1 MIEDSNKISK
11 IKRDYKAGKT
21 YKQIAEKHGVTYNEV
36 VYLARRLQWKRES
49 NLSKVKKGNQNAKGN
64 KGGPGAEERNKRALK
79 TGEYETIYDD
89 LLTDEEKAIMQQKEL
104 YDKKYQIMSEIK
116 ILSIRERRILK
127 KIQDLQSGKEMSI
140 VRMSKSSSN
149 NVSYRNNGTLTTTE
163 AESTTNIIQK
173 FEEALTRVQEA
184 KRRYLD
190 SYHKIEN
197 DDRKLEL
204 ELIRLEREIA
214 KEGTNDPENMK
225 DDSFIKALDDSVE
238 STWDDYDEEQ
248 EPKQE

>member
-1 MIEDSNKISK
+1 MKK
-11 IKRDYKAGKT
+11 KR
-21 YKQIAEKHGVTYNEV
+21 
-36 VYLARRLQWKRES
+36 R
-49 NLSKVKKGNQNAKGN
+49 
-64 KGGPGAEERNKRALK
+64 
-79 TGEYETIYDD
+79 
-89 LLTDEEKAIMQQKEL
+89 DEEKQIMQQTEL

-116 ILSIRERRILK
+116 ILSIREKRILK
-127 KIQDLQSGKEMSI
+127 KIEDLRNGKEMSI
-140 VRMSKSSSN
+140 VKMSKSSSN

-163 AESTTNIIQK
+163 AESTTKIIK
-173 FEEALTRVQEA
+173 EFGESLTRVQEA

-225 DDSFIKALDDSVE
+225 DDSFIKALDDSVD
-238 STWDDYDEEQ
+238 STWDDYDEE
-248 EPKQE
+248 ESKQE

>member
-36 VYLARRLQWKRES
+36 IYLARKLQWKRES

-64 KGGPGAEERNKRALK
+64 KGGPGAEERNTRALK

-163 AESTTNIIQK
+163 AESTANIIQR

-238 STWDDYDEEQ
+238 STWDGYDEEQ

>member
-11 IKRDYKAGKT
+11 IKKDYMSGKT

-36 VYLARRLQWKRES
+36 LYLVKKKQWKRDS

-64 KGGPGAEERNKRALK
+64 KGGPGAEKGNTRALK

-89 LLTDEEKAIMQQKEL
+89 LLTDEEKAIMKQQEL

-116 ILSIRERRILK
+116 ILSIRERRILEKIK
-127 KIQDLQSGKEMSI
+127 KMQDGKEMSI

-149 NVSYRNNGTLTTTE
+149 NVTYRENGTLTTTE
-163 AESTTNIIQK
+163 AESTINIIQRL
-173 FEEALTRVQEA
+173 EEALTRVQEA
-184 KRRYLD
+184 KRRYID
-190 SYHKIEN
+190 SYHKIET

-204 ELIRLEREIA
+204 DLIRLEMEAA
-214 KEGTNDPENMK
+214 KDDSSNNEDMK
-225 DDSFIKALDDSVE
+225 DDSFIQALNDSTE
-238 STWDDYDEEQ
+238 GAWNDYTEE
-248 EPKQE
+248 

>member
-11 IKRDYKAGKT
+11 IRRDYKAGKT

-36 VYLARRLQWKRES
+36 IYLVKKMKWTRES

-64 KGGPGAEERNKRALK
+64 KGGPGAEKRNKRALK

-89 LLTDEEKAIMQQKEL
+89 LLTDEEKQIMQQTEL

-116 ILSIRERRILK
+116 ILSIREIRILK
-127 KIQDLQSGKEMSI
+127 KIEDLRNGKEMSI
-140 VRMSKSSSN
+140 VKMSKSSSN
-149 NVSYRNNGTLTTTE
+149 NVSYRNNGTLTTTV
-163 AESTTNIIQK
+163 AESTTKIIK
-173 FEEALTRVQEA
+173 EFEESLTRVQEA

-225 DDSFIKALDDSVE
+225 DDSFIKALDDSVD
-238 STWDDYDEEQ
+238 STWDDYDEE
-248 EPKQE
+248 ESKQE

>member
-1 MIEDSNKISK
+1 VIEDSNKISK
-11 IKRDYKAGKT
+11 IKKDYKAGKT
-21 YKQIAEKHGVTYNEV
+21 YKQIAEKHNVTYNEV
-36 VYLARRLQWKRES
+36 IYLVRKNKWIRQS

-64 KGGPGAEERNKRALK
+64 KGGPGAEKGNTRALK

-89 LLTDEEKAIMQQKEL
+89 LLTEEEKTIMMQQEL

-116 ILSIRERRILK
+116 LLSVRERRILK
-127 KIQDLQSGKEMSI
+127 KIEDLQNGKEMSI

-163 AESTTNIIQK
+163 AESTTNITQRLD
-173 FEEALTRVQEA
+173 EALTRVQEA
-184 KRRYLD
+184 KRRYID

-204 ELIRLEREIA
+204 ELIRLEMEAARDDSSNTE
-214 KEGTNDPENMK
+214 DMK
-225 DDSFIKALDDSVE
+225 DDSFIQALNN
-238 STWDDYDEEQ
+238 STEGAWNDYTEE
-248 EPKQE
+248 

>member
-1 MIEDSNKISK
+1 M
-11 IKRDYKAGKT
+11 
-21 YKQIAEKHGVTYNEV
+21 
-36 VYLARRLQWKRES
+36 
-49 NLSKVKKGNQNAKGN
+49 
-64 KGGPGAEERNKRALK
+64 
-79 TGEYETIYDD
+79 
-89 LLTDEEKAIMQQKEL
+89 MQQEL

-127 KIQDLQSGKEMSI
+127 KIQDLQNGKEMSI

-163 AESTTNIIQK
+163 AESTTNIIQRL
-173 FEEALTRVQEA
+173 EEALTRVQEA
-184 KRRYLD
+184 KRRYID
-190 SYHKIEN
+190 SYHKIES

-238 STWDDYDEEQ
+238 SAWDDYDEE
-248 EPKQE
+248 ESKQE

>member
-1 MIEDSNKISK
+1 M
-11 IKRDYKAGKT
+11 
-21 YKQIAEKHGVTYNEV
+21 
-36 VYLARRLQWKRES
+36 
-49 NLSKVKKGNQNAKGN
+49 
-64 KGGPGAEERNKRALK
+64 
-79 TGEYETIYDD
+79 
-89 LLTDEEKAIMQQKEL
+89 MQQEL

-127 KIQDLQSGKEMSI
+127 KIQDLQNGKEMSI

-163 AESTTNIIQK
+163 AESTTNITQRL
-173 FEEALTRVQEA
+173 EEALTRVQEA
-184 KRRYLD
+184 KRRYID

-225 DDSFIKALDDSVE
+225 DDSFIQALNT
-238 STWDDYDEEQ
+238 STEGAWNDYTEE
-248 EPKQE
+248 